1 VTTIDY
7 FLASALPALLWM
19 LRAIVL
25 RRVATGATLLIDLAL
40 FLISAPIAMELIG
53 RILDFP
59 PYAGDHS
66 PGIGVAFA
74 LLFLVWLACMAVWVL
89 RVTLFAYR
97 RLKPAR

>member
-1 VTTIDY
+1 MTTIGY

-25 RRVATGATLLIDLAL
+25 RRFATGATLLIDLVL

-59 PYAGDHS
+59 PDAGDHS
-66 PGIGVAFA
+66 PGIGIAFM
-74 LLFLVWLACMAVWVL
+74 LLVLVWLGCMAVWLL
-89 RVTLFAYR
+89 RVTIFAYR
-97 RLKPAR
+97 KLKPAR